1 MKILYICSTLKQSGP
16 THQLFGLAKH
26 VRAQGASCT
35 VITISQEPEDSKLS
49 EFLAL
54 GVEHHCLNVSGWQ
67 FWASR
72 HQKLKELVQS
82 IAPDII
88 HTSGIRADFLSAS
101 FFNAFQTISTIH
113 NIPWEDYRFRYGGFV
128 GALMLRAHI
137 SFWSKLKVCV
147 GVSENSSALIYDRYP
162 FLPVIAI
169 PNGIDTGVYNE
180 MDSNSLQD
188 RSVKKSVSNECKGF
202 AALEYTRPVFISTE
216 EISTLKNSITL
227 INGFIRYKQLGGV
240 GTLLFVGD
248 GPLRSEAASRAGD
261 RDDIV
266 FLGQISEVV
275 SYYRSADYFVSASR
289 SEGLP
294 LAFLEALSCGLIPV
308 VSDIGPRHEVLQN
321 HAFATYMFDPDNPEQ
336 LAENLLKASKD
347 DPSDHAV
354 FFEYIRKRY
363 SDHEMARKYLETYR
377 KLLK

>member
-16 THQLFGLAKH
+16 THQLFGLVKR

-35 VITISQEPEDSKLS
+35 VITISEEPEDSKLPD
-49 EFLAL
+49 FLAL
-54 GVEHHCLNVSGWQ
+54 GVGHHCLHVSGWR
-67 FWASR
+67 FWVSR
-72 HQKLKELVQS
+72 HQKLKELVES
-82 IAPDII
+82 IAPEII

-101 FFNAFQTISTIH
+101 LFNAYPTISTIH

-128 GALMLRAHI
+128 GAIMLRAHV

-147 GVSENSSALIYDRYP
+147 GVSENSSGLIAERYP

-169 PNGIDTGVYNE
+169 PNGIDTGVYKE
-180 MDSNSLQD
+180 SDSNSLQV
-188 RSVKKSVSNECKGF
+188 RSERKSVSIEDEDF
-202 AALEYTRPVFISTE
+202 VALEYARPVFISTE
-216 EISTLKNSITL
+216 EISPLKNSLTL
-227 INGFIRYKQLGGV
+227 IKGFIRYKQMGGA

-248 GPLRSEAASRAGD
+248 GPLRSEATALAGE

-266 FLGQISEVV
+266 FRGRTSDVV

-321 HAFATYMFDPDNPEQ
+321 HAFATYMFD
-336 LAENLLKASKD
+336 
-347 DPSDHAV
+347 H
-354 FFEYIRKRY
+354 R
-363 SDHEMARKYLETYR
+363 
-377 KLLK
+377 

>member
-16 THQLFGLAKH
+16 THQLFGLVKH
-26 VRAQGASCT
+26 VRAQGASCI
-35 VITISQEPEDSKLS
+35 VITISEEPEDSKLS
-49 EFLAL
+49 DFLTL
-54 GVEHHCLNVSGWQ
+54 GAEHHCLQVNGWR
-67 FWASR
+67 FWVSR
-72 HQKLKELVQS
+72 HQKLKKLVQS

-101 FFNAFQTISTIH
+101 FFKAYLTISTIH

-128 GALMLRAHI
+128 GAIMLRAHV

-147 GVSENSSALIYDRYP
+147 GVSENSSGFIAERYP

-169 PNGIDTGVYNE
+169 PNGIDIEVYNE
-180 MDSNSLQD
+180 SASSARQVGIKKNSEID
-188 RSVKKSVSNECKGF
+188 KGKGY
-202 AALEYTRPVFISTE
+202 ATLEYARPVFISTE
-216 EISTLKNSITL
+216 EISTLKNSLTL
-227 INGFIRYKQLGGV
+227 IEGFIRYKQLGGA

-248 GPLRSEAASRAGD
+248 GPLRSEATALAGE

-266 FLGQISEVV
+266 FRGRTSDVV
-275 SYYRSADYFVSASR
+275 SYYRSADYFLSASR

-294 LAFLEALSCGLIPV
+294 LAFLEAMSCRLIPV

-321 HAFATYMFDPDNPEQ
+321 HAFARYMFDPDNPEQ

-347 DPSDHAV
+347 DPSAHAA
-354 FFEYIRKRY
+354 FFEDIRKRY
-363 SDHEMARKYLETYR
+363 SDREMARKYLETYR